1 VVWPQFQ
8 IGNLRAVAQP
18 LTDSVVA
25 PLVVCAFRSRRKAG
39 SQTGR
44 FSRVTFETRCRNHRI
59 GTLCR
64 FPLSALCYRCH
75 PHC

>member
-25 PLVVCAFRSRRKAG
+25 PLVVCAFRSRRQAG
-39 SQTGR
+39 SQTR
-44 FSRVTFETRCRNHRI
+44 TF
-59 GTLCR
+59 
-64 FPLSALCYRCH
+64 F
-75 PHC
+75 